1 MSRKPYPVPYPPGSR
16 ARHALWGSG
25 SLPYQRPGPFQSVT
39 PLSRY
44 LRPIIGQTGVAGH
57 AHRGGIKAGPEVLD
71 KMGRFAQGLP
81 HYAHRFGQEAGY
93 AALSRGSLEI
103 TSDDVNLAMQEAVN
117 QTHETIRFAYHAATT
132 SPQKDALFSKVS
144 LACALAPRDELGY
157 FAPADVRDPLYVVV
171 GKRYAIPQYVS
182 HLKKFCE
189 SNRGPVLESEGEDY
203 RRQYRFI
210 NPLMRTYVILRG
222 LQEEIIGED
231 TIQRFEHADDY
242 ATVRGRQAR
251 LL

>member
-1 MSRKPYPVPYPPGSR
+1 
-16 ARHALWGSG
+16 
-25 SLPYQRPGPFQSVT
+25 
-39 PLSRY
+39 
-44 LRPIIGQTGVAGH
+44 
-57 AHRGGIKAGPEVLD
+57 
-71 KMGRFAQGLP
+71 
-81 HYAHRFGQEAGY
+81 
-93 AALSRGSLEI
+93 
-103 TSDDVNLAMQEAVN
+103 MQEAVN
-117 QTHETIRFAYHAATT
+117 QTHETIRVAYHAATA
-132 SPQKDALFSKVS
+132 SPQKNSLFSKVI

-171 GKRYAIPQYVS
+171 GKRYGIPQYVS
-182 HLKKFCE
+182 HLKTFCE
-189 SNRGPVLESEGEDY
+189 SNRGPVLENEGEDY

-210 NPLMRTYVILRG
+210 NPLMRTYLILRG

>member
-1 MSRKPYPVPYPPGSR
+1 MASKPARKYWIKWAGLLRVYPT
-16 ARHALWGSG
+16 
-25 SLPYQRPGPFQSVT
+25 T
-39 PLSRY
+39 P
-44 LRPIIGQTGVAGH
+44 IG
-57 AHRGGIKAGPEVLD
+57 LD
-71 KMGRFAQGLP
+71 
-81 HYAHRFGQEAGY
+81 QEAGY
-93 AALSRGSLEI
+93 VSLNRGSLEI
-103 TSDDVNLAMQEAVN
+103 TPDDVNKAMQEAVN

-132 SPQKDALFSKVS
+132 SPQKDSLFSKVI

-157 FAPADVRDPLYVVV
+157 FAPADVRDPLYAVV
-171 GKRYAIPQYVS
+171 GKRYGIPQYMA

-189 SNRGPVLESEGEDY
+189 SNRTPVMENEGEDY

-210 NPLMRTYVILRG
+210 NPLMRTYVVLRG

-242 ATVRGRQAR
+242 ATVRGQQAR